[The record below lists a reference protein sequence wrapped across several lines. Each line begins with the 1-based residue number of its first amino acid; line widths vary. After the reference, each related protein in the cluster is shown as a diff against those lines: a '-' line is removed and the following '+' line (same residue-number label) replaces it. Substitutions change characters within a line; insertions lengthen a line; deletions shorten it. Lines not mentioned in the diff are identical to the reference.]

1 MVDML
6 DAMQQLMTGDL
17 EYFDPAFLSE
27 LGNCWDLTHPDLRQA
42 EDNAWQ
48 GMIDFF
54 ENDGWNPYDPW
65 GIDGTSDQ
73 WHEDNATAQDFHGI
87 LVLEPC
93 NYASNIAFCHASTE
107 LCHTRA
113 NLSMS
118 QGGFHTYCTY
128 RYIRVIRHPPNSD
141 SLLTVRNI
149 SYLSA
154 NVRYL

>member
-27 LGNCWDLTHPDLRQA
+27 LGNCWDLTHPDLREA

-93 NYASNIAFCHASTE
+93 NYASNIAFCHAATE

-118 QGGFHTYCTY
+118 QGG
-128 RYIRVIRHPPNSD
+128 
-141 SLLTVRNI
+141 
-149 SYLSA
+149 
-154 NVRYL
+154 